1 MLLLLGMPSSI
12 IGNEV
17 ALKLGRRR
25 QLTWAMVISALLA
38 LAFGA
43 GSLVPFPV
51 LLILGALYS
60 LFVTADSAS
69 LTAGAV
75 AQARP
80 GQSGATMALHSLLGF
95 AAASLGPLAFGLVL
109 DAGGDHAGTSWL
121 AGFAILA
128 AGVACGP
135 LILGFMLGARD
146 DGKIRRDHPQA

>member
-1 MLLLLGMPSSI
+1 LLLGMPSSI
-12 IGNEV
+12 IGNEI
-17 ALKLGRRR
+17 ALKIGRQR
-25 QLTWAMVISALLA
+25 QLTLAMCISAALA

-43 GSLVPFPV
+43 SSLLPFPI
-51 LLILGALYS
+51 LLVLGAFYS

-80 GQSGATMALHSLLGF
+80 GQSGATMALHSLVGF

-109 DAGGDHAGTSWL
+109 DAGGDHAAGAWF
-121 AGFAILA
+121 AGFAMLG

-135 LILGFMLGARD
+135 LILRAMLGTHD
-146 DGKIRRDHPQA
+146 DDESKRADRKA